1 MKKNMKLKITAFVA
15 MLFMALAVTFL
26 SFSHA
31 DEEMNDES
39 LLLADA
45 TPAVDVGSKTNVD
58 FIIQNSNTED
68 ANIDP
73 HYNIIEIT
81 SDYKE
86 IKDASGKV
94 IGYEA
99 PDTPTDLAD
108 YVSSNGLEDYVIN
121 GHSTVGEVM
130 KTGMVNYKVYAAKQV
145 TNDDEDILKEISNAD
160 LVYVNQGSTAFSK
173 TNDICEKLYDILHT
187 YAVGEYKPLII
198 NSQKSSNGNG
208 GGGGNT
214 TKVTISTLSD
224 EVFSSGLYY
233 YTFAWDYK
241 NQAALDFLK
250 HRGDSMYLGING
262 RNQKTKGK
270 WTVLQKTHK
279 EKTKDES
286 GQEIEVEVVD
296 EKTMSKFIVLSAT
309 GTSSMTMA
317 SALMPDTSYNDISA
331 ALAEYHLPNIEDA
344 YSAPTGAK
352 VYELKPTG
360 QIANGI
366 YNGKYLTPDLVQFE
380 QGTLA
385 MVEAGTIDLGKYDFV
400 IIDES
405 IKGDTEISEDLY
417 NKLAGAMYGSVSI
430 VYPSDLATT
439 TGGTTSTTVSDFQ
452 EYNYLELYYMVATT
466 ENVTRYT
473 NVMITSIKELNTIM
487 SGGET
492 GAGAIADLIN
502 RSTYRGIGG
511 KGSSSNMFTVLEIQP
526 CYPIDEDLAA
536 RNLAAGK
543 AGYYNIPANVLNDVD
558 RNKLPTDDNG
568 NITVEYYDW
577 ELTKEK
583 VAEAVGIDPSK
594 VTIVHKST
602 EELAAS
608 KEPILGTYD
617 LVYIGG
623 NASALKK
630 DISDWRSVINTFGGS
645 ESSTALLTNLESYK
659 YLPVYVMYSH
669 NGDIVRSEVVNIKS
683 SGGNAKDGSVPT
695 SAVSISGVGTNL
707 SAFSLLNGND
717 ISYDRYE
724 ELNKYISAG
733 MPVIVE
739 STVANAYENMLAN
752 NNNDALKNEVIS
764 KVGSLDNVNLES
776 LQNQIDPDCN
786 VRKFLDDCYAVAND
800 TTKENVLWN
809 YSNKSTDVEF
819 TDYTKVRGLVNSSKK
834 RPKLSVTSMPV
845 AYNYYDSSTRLD
857 SRDFSFAFEV
867 EGSSD
872 YSVNFYIDDDGNS
885 VFDKSENMN
894 VEVADNAKSF
904 KYTIDKKYFGPVH
917 WKLEIVDKDSGL
929 TAYTTAVSYIKNSS
943 GEPQTVKVLQIMP
956 GYATKD
962 WSGAIK
968 ASVGEGAGGQTTEC
982 NSLYFCPICQNACQ
996 RLENNPVA
1004 NNPNEYN
1011 MRYCGN
1017 YAEESYMYLGKHE
1030 HVFGIPM
1037 YDSERT
1043 IVGNNKTYTG
1053 CDDWNTNLA
1062 DSLSDLYTFDL
1073 DIWLRSEF
1081 EENAR
1086 EVAALYDFSSLSDD
1100 EKKAI
1105 INAYTISADNPNY
1118 ADWQAIA
1125 EDNLDGKLTFITKRE
1140 QEKNA
1145 DEQDK
1150 LYKAAKAKTDVA
1162 EQALIDALLAAKDT
1176 DYGEEFAGLVK
1187 TKRYSDIYSCIGKGT
1202 LFRYAY
1208 VEGTPSLKAVKT
1220 AYADYMKL
1228 KDEEI
1233 TYHEAYKKYKRL
1245 SNPDWLSNSYDII
1258 IIGPSDDFGGDDIT
1272 DPIALADLKSYIQ
1285 NQGSVLLF
1293 HDTLAK
1299 AKSSGSVTL
1308 TATLREYFGMDRN
1321 RKLSLDTSKATT
1333 GMYYLPYKA
1342 STNEEAKKYFMTNL
1356 SYKTGDDR
1364 YATWK
1369 DDMAKVGVDT
1379 SKMSRYLTDVVYTD
1393 SILISQDGFNKK
1405 DVGLSYP
1412 NSSPYKYGDLDW
1424 MYAAFSYYGA
1434 NYNAKENPY
1443 YGTDRASQNNKG
1455 IVTQYPFTLS
1465 DELSISGTHP
1475 QAYALEVE
1483 DPNMTVWYSL
1493 AGGTNGRIT
1502 EGGKNCL
1509 SQSSMF
1515 AASRN
1520 DGMDSYFIYSYGKI
1534 NYCGA
1539 GHSKVT
1545 GIGKDNND
1553 ERRLYINIIVNS
1565 VKKSIREPGI
1575 TVYDYMTK
1583 NEKPRD
1589 GADYLIEVKD
1599 TDAWP
1604 EFSFSSTVDTTVPG
1618 NGLSKVR
1625 IYYDLDYLTATGDKD
1640 AFVPDVFHIMIAELT
1655 KDKDGNALTSGKIY
1669 DVGKELGKLQLKP
1682 EYFEPYNGDYTY
1694 IVIEVTDLKGKVSY
1708 QRIKIKLL
1716 PKLFEMT

>member
-1 MKKNMKLKITAFVA
+1 MKKNMKLKITALVA

-31 DEEMNDES
+31 DEEIKDES
-39 LLLADA
+39 LLLAEA
-45 TPAVDVGSKTNVD
+45 ETVVDVGSKTNVD
-58 FIIQNSNTED
+58 FIIQNSNSTD
-68 ANIDP
+68 TNIDP

-86 IKDASGKV
+86 IKNSGGTV
-94 IGYEA
+94 IGYDV
-99 PDTPTDLAD
+99 PDTPTSLAD
-108 YVSSNGLEDYVIN
+108 YISSNGMENYVIN
-121 GHSTVGEVM
+121 GHSTLGEAM
-130 KTGMVNYKVYAAKQV
+130 KTGMVNYKVYATKQI

-160 LVYVNQGSTAFSK
+160 LIYVNQGSTAFSK
-173 TNDICEKLYDILHT
+173 TNDICENLYDILHT
-187 YAVGEYKPLII
+187 YAIGDYKPLII
-198 NSQKSSNGNG
+198 NSEKKSGNNG
-208 GGGGNT
+208 GGDDPT
-214 TKVTISTLSD
+214 QQETWATLAND
-224 EVFSSGLYY
+224 VFSSGMYY
-233 YTFAWDYK
+233 YTFAWDYEH
-241 NQAALDFLK
+241 QAASDFLRHK
-250 HRGDSMYLGING
+250 DKSMYLGING
-262 RNQKTKGK
+262 KNQKAKAGK
-270 WTVLQKTHK
+270 WTVLQKDGEEDK
-279 EKTKDES
+279 L
-286 GQEIEVEVVD
+286 
-296 EKTMSKFIVLSAT
+296 MSRFLVLSNSTT
-309 GTSSMTMA
+309 GSTSAM
-317 SALMPDTSYNDISA
+317 LDIFTTGSLTPVNGA
-331 ALAEYHLPNIEDA
+331 DYHLAGATDA
-344 YSAPTGAK
+344 YAAPAGAK
-352 VYELKPTG
+352 IYDIKATNNQVV
-360 QIANGI
+360 NGI
-366 YNGKYLTPDLVQFE
+366 YNAKYTTPDFIQIE

-385 MVEAGTIDLGKYDFV
+385 GIDDGSIDLADYDFV
-400 IIDES
+400 LIDEKYNEKP
-405 IKGDTEISEDLY
+405 ITKAQY
-417 NKLAGAMYGSVSI
+417 NKLAAAMYGSVSI
-430 VYPSDLATT
+430 VYPESMITA
-439 TGGTTSTTVSDFQ
+439 TTSTTTNSVTDFQ

-466 ENVTRYT
+466 ENVSRYT
-473 NVMITSIKELNTIM
+473 NVMITNAKELSTIM

-492 GAGAIADLIN
+492 GSGAIADLIN

-543 AGYYNIPANVLNDVD
+543 VGYYNIPANVLNDVD

-568 NITVEYYDW
+568 NIKVEYYDW

-594 VTIVHKST
+594 VNIVHKST

-623 NASALKK
+623 NTSALKN
-630 DISDWRSVINTFGGS
+630 DITDWRSVINTFGGS
-645 ESSTALLTNLESYK
+645 ESTDAILTNLEAHK

-683 SGGNAKDGSVPT
+683 SGGMAKDGSVPT
-695 SAVSISGVGTNL
+695 SAVSLSGDGTNL
-707 SAFSLLNGND
+707 KSAFSLLNGND
-717 ISYDRYE
+717 ISYDRYDD
-724 ELNKYISAG
+724 LNKYISAG

-739 STVANAYENMLAN
+739 STVANAYESMLAN

-786 VRKFLDDCYAVAND
+786 VRKFLDGCYALAND
-800 TTKENVLWN
+800 GSSVNVLWN

-819 TDYTKVRGLVNSSKK
+819 SDYTKVRTLVNSSKK

-845 AYNYYDSSTRLD
+845 AYNYYDSSTKLENGK
-857 SRDFSFAFEV
+857 FNFAFEV

-872 YSVNFYIDDDGNS
+872 YSVNFYVDDDGNS
-885 VFDKSENMN
+885 VFDSRENMN
-894 VEVADNAKSF
+894 AGVADNAKSF
-904 KYTIDKKYFGPVH
+904 SYTLSDKFYGPVH

-929 TAYTTAVSYIKNSS
+929 TAYTTAVSYVKNNT
-943 GEPQTVKVLQIMP
+943 GNPQTVRVLQIMP
-956 GYATKD
+956 GYVTKD

-968 ASVGEGAGGQTTEC
+968 ASVGEGAGGATSET

-1053 CDDWNTNLA
+1053 CDDWSTNLA
-1062 DSLSDLYTFDL
+1062 DSLNDLYTFDL

-1081 EENAR
+1081 EDNAR
-1086 EVAALYDFSSLSDD
+1086 EVAALYDFSSMSDD
-1100 EKKAI
+1100 EKKAK

-1118 ADWQAIA
+1118 AEWEAIA
-1125 EDNLDGKLTFITKRE
+1125 DNDLDGKLTFITKRE
-1140 QEKNA
+1140 QEQLA
-1145 DEQDK
+1145 DEQNN
-1150 LYKAAKAKTDVA
+1150 LYKAAKAETDVA
-1162 EQALIDALLAAKDT
+1162 EQALVDALLAASGT
-1176 DYGEEFAGLVK
+1176 DYGEEFKGLVK

-1208 VEGTPSLKAVKT
+1208 VEDKPTLKAVKS
-1220 AYADYMKL
+1220 AYNDYMVL
-1228 KDEEI
+1228 KDVEI
-1233 TYHEAYKKYKRL
+1233 TYHDAYKKYKRL
-1245 SNPDWLSNSYDII
+1245 SNPDWLTNSYDMI

-1272 DPIALADLKSYIQ
+1272 DPTALADLKSYIQ
-1285 NQGSVLLF
+1285 NDGSVLLF

-1299 AKSSGSVTL
+1299 SKSSGSVVL
-1308 TATLREYFGMDRN
+1308 TETLRGYFGMDRN
-1321 RKLSLDTSKATT
+1321 RGLSLDTSKAKE
-1333 GMYYLPYKA
+1333 GMYYLPYN
-1342 STNEEAKKYFMTNL
+1342 SSDEDRYFMTNL
-1356 SYKTGDDR
+1356 SYKTGNDR

-1369 DDMAKVGVDT
+1369 SDMAKVGVDT
-1379 SKMSRYLTDVVYTD
+1379 SKMSRYLTDVVYSD
-1393 SILISQDGFNKK
+1393 SILISQDGYNKK
-1405 DVGLSYP
+1405 SVGLAYP

-1424 MYAAFSYYGA
+1424 IYAAFSYYGA
-1434 NYNAKENPY
+1434 NYNAKENPN
-1443 YGTDRASQNNKG
+1443 YGTDKASQNNKG

-1465 DELSISGTHP
+1465 DELNISGTHP

-1483 DPNMTVWYSL
+1483 NKNMTVWYSL
-1493 AGGTNGRIT
+1493 AGGTNGPIT
-1502 EGGKNCL
+1502 SGGNNCL

-1565 VKKSIREPGI
+1565 VKKSVHEPGI
-1575 TVYDYMTK
+1575 TIYDYKT
-1583 NEKPRD
+1583 EKVKSKD
-1589 GADYLIEVKD
+1589 GTNYLIEVKN
-1599 TDAWP
+1599 TDDWP
-1604 EFSFSSTVDTTVPG
+1604 EFSFKATVDTSVPG
-1618 NGLSKVR
+1618 NGLARVR
-1625 IYYDLDYLTATGDKD
+1625 IYYDLDYLTATGNKD
-1640 AFVPDVFHIMIAELT
+1640 DYIPNTDHILIADMS
-1655 KDKDGNALTSGKIY
+1655 KDKDGKPLKSGTIY
-1669 DVGKELGKLQLKP
+1669 DVGKELKNLQLKP
-1682 EYFEPYNGDYTY
+1682 KYFDAYNGEYTY
-1694 IVIEVTDLKGKVSY
+1694 IVIEVTDLNGKISH